1 MVHEILL
8 KSWLA
13 VSRVPEKTHSSLHS
27 SHANKCVKNLTA
39 TRNLRE
45 GSIKKSL
52 RCCKKLLR
60 PPVWWLD
67 VDELLSF
74 QSEHLLNNFLISIS
88 VDYTELHTVSHRV
101 LTDAQGFKRC
111 LPPCII

>member
-13 VSRVPEKTHSSLHS
+13 VSRVPVKTGTLHS
-27 SHANKCVKNLTA
+27 SHANKCVKNLTV

-45 GSIKKSL
+45 RNINKSL
-52 RCCKKLLR
+52 RCCKKKMLR
-60 PPVWWLD
+60 RLD

-88 VDYTELHTVSHRV
+88 LDYTELHTVSYRV